1 MRTRDSAHYSGK
13 AQLLVHAMLREDDG
27 VVAVL
32 FALVL
37 LPIMLFV
44 GAGVDF
50 LRVDRAQSELQQA
63 LDTATLA
70 ATTNQ
75 SNAATINITN
85 QPNTSLLQNATASWT
100 KNADG
105 SITGTANAQVPT
117 TFLQLAH
124 LNSITVRASATA
136 TNQTARTPST
146 VIFTLTGAYGWYWKE
161 IDLYVHTV
169 GASKD
174 TLLASYFYQPVDLS
188 AQGGRGTGT
197 TTAQFL
203 SGGAMVSGP
212 VNTSVSPG
220 SNYDNAYLTM
230 TVYTDGCGPGMAPTT
245 SQSGST
251 TTYSCVASGTKV
263 QTSRYSSTTY
273 TKTATPVV
281 YSTSNAAQSRNLFVN
296 GVNMYSTTTAP
307 SIMQILPCANGQ
319 TTATNTHAWEDTPYS
334 GSLTGGSWSNQDI
347 FFSVQTSCASNT
359 NYAGAPRL
367 IK

>member
-1 MRTRDSAHYSGK
+1 MMRTRGFSHYSGRIR
-13 AQLLVHAMLREDDG
+13 LLVLAMQRKDDG

-32 FALVL
+32 FALAL

-50 LRVDRAQSELQQA
+50 MRVDRARSELQQA

-70 ATTNQ
+70 ATANQ
-75 SNAATINITN
+75 STAATINITN
-85 QPNTSLLQNATASWT
+85 QVNASLLQNATASWE

-105 SITGTANAQVPT
+105 SITGTADAQVPT

-124 LNSITVRASATA
+124 LDSIAIRATATA

-161 IDLYVHTV
+161 VDLYVHTV
-169 GASKD
+169 GASSD
-174 TLLASYFYQPVDLS
+174 TLLASYVYQPVDLG
-188 AQGGRGTGT
+188 AQSGRGTGT

-203 SGGAMVSGP
+203 SGGDMVSGP
-212 VNTSVSPG
+212 VNTSISLG

-245 SQSGST
+245 SQS
-251 TTYSCVASGTKV
+251 
-263 QTSRYSSTTY
+263 SSTRNYACVESGKKVSRKTY

-281 YSTSNAAQSRNLFVN
+281 YSTSDAAQSRNLFVN

-307 SIMQILPCANGQ
+307 SIMQLLPCAKGE
-319 TTATNTHAWEDTPYS
+319 TTATNTHAWEDTPYD
-334 GSLTGGSWSNQDI
+334 GSLTGGSWSNQDV
-347 FFSVQTSCASNT
+347 FFSIQTTCASNT
-359 NYAGAPRL
+359 NYSGAPRL

>member
-1 MRTRDSAHYSGK
+1 MRTRNSAHYSGR
-13 AQLLVHAMLREDDG
+13 AQPLVHAVLREDDG

-32 FALVL
+32 FALAL

-105 SITGTANAQVPT
+105 SITGTADAQVPT

-124 LNSITVRASATA
+124 LNSIAIHASATA

-169 GASKD
+169 GASSD

-220 SNYDNAYLTM
+220 TNYDNAYLTM

-251 TTYSCVASGTKV
+251 TNYKCVTSGTK
-263 QTSRYSSTTY
+263 TSRTTY
-273 TKTATPVV
+273 TKTATPVI

-296 GVNMYSTTTAP
+296 GVNMYSATTPP
-307 SIMQILPCANGQ
+307 SIMQILPCAKGD

-347 FFSVQTSCASNT
+347 FFSIQTSCASNT
-359 NYAGAPRL
+359 NYTGIPRL
-367 IK
+367 TK